1 MRELRGQLMIAEWE
15 GLKVLGNRDNV
26 CGESGMRY
34 RYYCEK
40 KYVPN
45 KGDYEEGGIEEPI
58 IICEGFCP

>member
-1 MRELRGQLMIAEWE
+1 MIAEWE